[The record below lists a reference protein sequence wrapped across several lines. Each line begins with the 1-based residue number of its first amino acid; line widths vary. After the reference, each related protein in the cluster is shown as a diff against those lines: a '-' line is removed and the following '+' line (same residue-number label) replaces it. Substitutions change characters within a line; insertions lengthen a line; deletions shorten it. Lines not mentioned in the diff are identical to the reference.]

1 MILDGVSVAVDQKLL
16 LVLLLLTAP
25 YGGPFAVS
33 SLLTEPPRLLN
44 AEDMKLD
51 GMFVLESGYEAW
63 NGTAAR
69 TNLEHKT

>member
-1 MILDGVSVAVDQKLL
+1 M
-16 LVLLLLTAP
+16 
-25 YGGPFAVS
+25 S

-44 AEDMKLD
+44 AEDMKFD

-69 TNLEHKT
+69 TNLEHKTYLVQIIVTASPSF